1 MKCNSVF
8 TIIVAATAFSAT
20 TTLAGTDRVFIPEG
34 SADAVRIVDATSG
47 AVLGRIGDI
56 QAVHGLAGH
65 RNSPYLIAGSYMET
79 DREYLADMATPSDV
93 SEDEHVAHHAKPKEV
108 LGPADAGVS
117 LLSVIDAASGKLL
130 RKIEVPGAV
139 HHVAISP
146 DGRFAVSTHPNGDG
160 ISVVDLET
168 FELSAWVPTG
178 AMPNYVGF
186 GTNPSV
192 AYVSN
197 AGNGTVSEVDLEIG
211 IVRRNM
217 IAGEAPEH
225 LAISPDNGSMFVADA
240 DIGRVVE
247 IELATGR
254 ESRTFEIGGEI
265 HGLDLSED
273 QTHLIVAAKETDRLV
288 SIDLD
293 SGKIISGALSPAPYH
308 LTTIPGTGTVF
319 VSSRDEPKVWI
330 VDAGTLKATK
340 EFPIEGEGHQMVAMG
355 NE

>member
-1 MKCNSVF
+1 MKPNAKMAMLLLS
-8 TIIVAATAFSAT
+8 TALSAAAAN
-20 TTLAGTDRVFIPEG
+20 ADTDRVFIPEG
-34 SADAVRIVDATSG
+34 SADAIRIVDAATG
-47 AVLGRIGDI
+47 QNVGRIAGTE
-56 QAVHGLAGH
+56 AVHGLAGSP
-65 RNSPYLIAGSYMET
+65 NSRYLIAGSYMEI
-79 DREYLADMATPSDV
+79 DREDAAEMSKPAAV
-93 SEDEHVAHHAKPKEV
+93 SEDEHAAHHAKPKQP
-108 LGPADAGVS
+108 LGPTDAGTS
-117 LLSVIDAASGKLL
+117 LLSVIDAETGDLL

-168 FELSAWVPTG
+168 FELSAWIPTG
-178 AMPNYVGF
+178 AMPNYAVF
-186 GTNPSV
+186 GTDPGV
-192 AYVSN
+192 VYISN

-225 LAISPDNGSMFVADA
+225 LAMDSDEGSLFVADA

-247 IELATGR
+247 IDLSTGR
-254 ESRTFEIGGEI
+254 DLRIFEIGGEI

-273 QTHLIVAAKETDRLV
+273 QTHLFVAAQETDRLV

-308 LTTIPGTGTVF
+308 LTTIPGTGSIF

-330 VDAGTLKATK
+330 VDGATLTATK
-340 EFPIEGEGHQMVAMG
+340 EIPIEGEGHQMVAMRK
-355 NE
+355 